1 MSDDYFLLG
10 VDAGATNCRVVIAD
24 PYGNILARASGGPAN
39 IANNY
44 NEAKSNILSTTNQ
57 ALQSL
62 GKSETHY
69 GELRAVL
76 GVAGNNLG
84 DFGAVLH
91 RDLPFE
97 NEVMNDGA
105 ITLAGAL
112 RERLGVMAVLGTG
125 SVFVG
130 QSEDGFKTV
139 GGWGFMMGDEGSGG
153 KMGFHLFERTIYAED
168 GIVEH
173 SDLTRAIL
181 GEFHGSLGHL
191 VEAAKSMDPH
201 EFGEYAPRIL
211 DAEARGDANAK
222 AIIEDHVK
230 MVEAQIDAVGFRADR
245 AFCALGGLGPIFLPK
260 LAQKY
265 QDAYVEPYGNALDGA
280 VYLAREKWGKP
291 A

>member
-1 MSDDYFLLG
+1 MSDDIFLLG

-24 PYGNILARASGGPAN
+24 RTGKVFARAHGGPSN
-39 IANNY
+39 IANDY
-44 NEAKSNILSTTNQ
+44 EEAKSNILSTTLKAMTQ
-57 ALQSL
+57 I
-62 GKSETHY
+62 GKSEKDF
-69 GELRAVL
+69 GQIRGVL

-84 DFGAVLH
+84 DWGAILH
-91 RDLPFE
+91 KDLPFE
-97 NEVMNDGA
+97 NEVMNDGQ

-112 RERLGVMAVLGTG
+112 LDRYGCMAVLGTG

-130 QSEDGFKTV
+130 QDEDGFHTV

-168 GIVEH
+168 GLFEH
-173 SDLTRAIL
+173 SDLTRSVL

-211 DAEARGDANAK
+211 DAEARGDSNAR
-222 AIIEDHVK
+222 AIIKEHVR
-230 MVEAQIDAVGFRADR
+230 MVEAQVDAVGFRDDR

-260 LAQKY
+260 MNEKY
-265 QDAYVEPYGNALDGA
+265 QKAYVEPYGNALDGA
-280 VYLAREKWGKP
+280 IYLAVQKWGR
-291 A
+291 